1 VSYGSRWRSAKTV
14 LLITFCEKG
23 LLVLVC
29 VTVQLAV
36 VDQEIEAQFQAGV
49 DLANTTAQRLQE
61 LVEVKSEELSS
72 FKEQSAKAV
81 SALSDKIANEEE
93 QLRMKREHVELDEKL
108 VQEEQQQ
115 VDDAI
120 EGQTSENL
128 ALARELEEKHV
139 MLDME
144 IAELEAKLER
154 LRQEDASTVAKLA
167 EVREKVTSIRGK
179 YSKQLDRLKAKRSV
193 VDSEKRECQAEA
205 DGIARVTFFPCSGID
220 SVHVVSLGY
229 MVLCPRMVGTS

>member
-1 VSYGSRWRSAKTV
+1 M
-14 LLITFCEKG
+14 
-23 LLVLVC
+23 
-29 VTVQLAV
+29 
-36 VDQEIEAQFQAGV
+36 GV
-49 DLANTTAQRLQE
+49 DLANTTSQRLQE
-61 LVEVKSEELSS
+61 LIEVKSEELST
-72 FKEQSAKAV
+72 FKERSAKTV
-81 SALSDKIANEEE
+81 SALADKIANEEE

-144 IAELEAKLER
+144 ISELEAKLAQ
-154 LRQEDASTVAKLA
+154 LRAEDAATVGKLA

-193 VDSEKRECQAEA
+193 VDSEKRECQAEE
-205 DGIARVTFFPCSGID
+205 DGIARVCCPTHHVSG
-220 SVHVVSLGY
+220 
-229 MVLCPRMVGTS
+229 